1 MYICVC
7 RVVTR
12 KVIEATIQAGAR
24 TVEEVGRQSG
34 AGTECGKCQRNISKL
49 IEIDTQTRQPTNLP
63 LLHQSSE
70 WSAHAG

>member
-12 KVIEATIQAGAR
+12 KVIEATIQAGAH

-49 IEIDTQTRQPTNLP
+49 IETHTQTRRPTSVPLQHQPR
-63 LLHQSSE
+63 E